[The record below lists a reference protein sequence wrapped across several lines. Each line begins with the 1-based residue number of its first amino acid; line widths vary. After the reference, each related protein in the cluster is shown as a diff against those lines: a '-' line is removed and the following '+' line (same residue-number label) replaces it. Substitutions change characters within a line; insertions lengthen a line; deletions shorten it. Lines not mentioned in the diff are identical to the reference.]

1 MVGVALVQQS
11 PGGADAAAGAAAAHA
26 AAEHAAEHAAAA
38 PATAPAPRGVPPPY
52 AAEPPAAL
60 SYTGGV
66 AATLLMCAC
75 SGFAAVYTE
84 CVLKR
89 LRLHTQVCN
98 AFMSAYGAAFAA
110 VGALLADGGRIAQA
124 GFFQG
129 WTPSVYAVVAIS
141 AAGGLLVAFFLRY
154 LDSILKNFAS
164 TCAIVLST
172 AASVPLFGFA
182 LSTQWALGAAVV
194 LAAIALYNEGDVEDP
209 PPLPRPPLGLLSAF
223 MDAASANDH
232 KGASAGERG
241 GGASLLPLTGAPGPS
256 PRMPR
261 GGAHAA

>member
-11 PGGADAAAGAAAAHA
+11 PGGADAAAAAAAAHA
-26 AAEHAAEHAAAA
+26 AAEHAAVVAASQPAA
-38 PATAPAPRGVPPPY
+38 APAPRGAPPPY
-52 AAEPPAAL
+52 AAEAPAAL

-110 VGALLADGGRIAQA
+110 VGALLADGGRIAHA

-172 AASVPLFGFA
+172 AASVPLFGFS
-182 LSTQWALGAAVV
+182 LSVQWALGSAVV
-194 LAAIALYNEGDVEDP
+194 LAAIALYNENDVEDP
-209 PPLPRPPLGLLSAF
+209 PPLPRPPLGLLSTF
-223 MDAASANDH
+223 MDAASATEKAGGGERDR
-232 KGASAGERG
+232 GGERG
-241 GGASLLPLTGAPGPS
+241 GGALLPLTG
-256 PRMPR
+256 MPR